1 MCKIINN
8 KPDKNRYDKENDKL
22 SDRILIFWVQRK
34 PKTGTFQKTA
44 LTDNELV
51 SEWFFFNAKSA
62 IFQHCKNKL
71 HFDEMMMMS
80 ASYETSILSWIFI
93 VVAHWNNSPLVD
105 MSFHSDKLSYF

>member
-51 SEWFFFNAKSA
+51 SEWFFF
-62 IFQHCKNKL
+62 
-71 HFDEMMMMS
+71 
-80 ASYETSILSWIFI
+80 
-93 VVAHWNNSPLVD
+93 
-105 MSFHSDKLSYF
+105 